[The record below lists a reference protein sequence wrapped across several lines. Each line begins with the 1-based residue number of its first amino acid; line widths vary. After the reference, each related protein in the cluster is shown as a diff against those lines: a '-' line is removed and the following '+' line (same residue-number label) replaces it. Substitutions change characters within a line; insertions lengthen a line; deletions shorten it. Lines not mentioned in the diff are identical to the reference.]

1 MAPPSH
7 FTAQELK
14 SALATIPVGNRAGPE
29 GDHSPEAL
37 FNALLTAP
45 GGGLDPRL
53 VSFEDFK
60 ALLGQI
66 GWGLNKALEE
76 NYYMHVSEW
85 LAQRDGEFLPLAVG
99 VTAAVATPVTV
110 VAGVSALGFGSG
122 GIVAGSTAASWMA
135 AGAGTT
141 PYLVSVGQAVGATG
155 SLVAGAGMA
164 ATIGLAG
171 GAGFAAYKVMKWA
184 RTSRSQEMTRK
195 KACDQ

>member
-14 SALATIPVGNRAGPE
+14 AALATIPVGNRAGPE

-37 FNALLTAP
+37 FNALVTAP

-53 VSFEDFK
+53 VSFEHFK

-66 GWGLNKALEE
+66 GWGLNKSLEE
-76 NYYMHVSEW
+76 SYYTHVSAW
-85 LAQRDGEFLPLAVG
+85 LVAQRDGEFVPLAVG

-122 GIVAGSTAASWMA
+122 GIVAGSTAAGWMA

-141 PYLVSVGQAVGATG
+141 PYMVSIGQAIGATG
-155 SLVAGAGMA
+155 SLFAGAGMA
-164 ATIGLAG
+164 ATVGLAG

-184 RTSRSQEMTRK
+184 RTPRSQEEVLT
-195 KACDQ
+195 Q